1 MAKKGNHP
9 IRLFGTLAVNEKG
22 FGFVELSDA
31 TGSVFIPPSMLHGG
45 IAGDQVEVQID
56 PQSDPERPS
65 GAITRILERKHG
77 AIVGC
82 LVPWHGGWAL
92 RPLRR
97 ELPALLPL
105 SRQSCAKAFPPP
117 REGQWARATLPI
129 PDDDNFDSGLGAAE
143 LCDVLGQNGE
153 VTADLDA
160 IVEEFHIPE
169 TYDEADEEKA
179 AQLAPAKVRR
189 KDYTRH
195 TVVTIDPV
203 DARDY
208 DDALSCEPGQRPGEI
223 VVGVHIADVACYVTP
238 KSWLDGEARK
248 RCFTSYLPGRT
259 LPMLPRALANR
270 QCSLQAGVPR
280 LAHTLFI
287 RYNAH
292 TGEVLSWERCHTTIK
307 VTQRLCYEQV
317 QQYFDGRPFE
327 AEPGVLE
334 LLDRLNDVARLLRH
348 RRQTQE
354 QFLPMAMPE
363 IRVLCTENP
372 SQILGVQK
380 SEDNPSHQLVEEF
393 MLSANEC
400 VANEL
405 QRLKLPGI
413 YRNHQTPDE
422 DKMAQFT
429 ETATLMMGEKVQSLG
444 TRRGIV
450 RFLRRAEKSPLK
462 DVLYMAF
469 LRQLPRAVYET
480 ESLGHFGLG
489 KERYCHFTSP
499 IRRYADLLVHQ
510 QLLLHDNHRKV
521 YAEEQVSAI
530 ADDCTRH
537 EYNCDQAEFAAEDR
551 MKIRHLDHLRRE
563 DAAFTVLGE
572 VCRTSKL
579 GAQIYLP
586 DYGLMAY
593 VNTPQLPRH
602 WTFDHLKLDWTNL
615 RDGDRLF
622 VTQSRQFKIAVA
634 DPIRGEL
641 LLTPVPAEAPSEVPP
656 EPATQDRG
664 DWNELEVFDPPAPER
679 NSRGA
684 GRKAAR
690 AKHRDARKRTTSRS
704 RRGRSG
710 R

>member
-1 MAKKGNHP
+1 MAKKEKHP
-9 IRLFGTLAVNEKG
+9 IGLLGTLSVNEKG
-22 FGFVELSDA
+22 FGFVKLEE
-31 TGSVFIPPSMLHGG
+31 GSVFIPPSMLHGG

-65 GAITRILERKHG
+65 GAITRILERKFG

-105 SRQSCAKAFPPP
+105 TRQSCARAFPAP
-117 REGQWARATLPI
+117 REGQWAKATLPI
-129 PDDDNFDSGLGAAE
+129 PDDANFDSGLGMAE
-143 LCDVLGQNGE
+143 LCDVIGQTGE

-160 IVEEFHIPE
+160 IVEEFRIPATYTE
-169 TYDEADEEKA
+169 TDEEA
-179 AQLAPAKVRR
+179 ARKLKPAKVRR
-189 KDYTRH
+189 RDYTKH

-208 DDALSCEPGQRPGEI
+208 DDALSCEPTQIPGEI

-238 KSWLDGEARK
+238 KSALDREARR

-259 LPMLPRALANR
+259 LPMLPRALANQ

-280 LAHTLFI
+280 LAHSVFI
-287 RYNAH
+287 HYNAH
-292 TGEVLSWERCHTTIK
+292 TGEVLSWERCHTTIN

-317 QQYFDGRPFE
+317 QQYLDGRPFE
-327 AEPGVLE
+327 AQPGVLE
-334 LLDRLNDVARLLRH
+334 LLDRLNNVARLLRH

-400 VANEL
+400 IANEL
-405 QRLKLPGI
+405 LKLKLPGI
-413 YRNHQTPDE
+413 YRNHQAPDE

-429 ETATLMMGEKVQSLG
+429 ETATLMMGEKVKSLG

-450 RFLRRAEKSPLK
+450 RFLKHAEKSPLK

-469 LRQLPRAVYET
+469 LRQLPRAVYES
-480 ESLGHFGLG
+480 ECLGHFGLG

-510 QLLLHDNHRKV
+510 QLLLHDNRRSP
-521 YAEEQVSAI
+521 YNLEQVTAI
-530 ADDCTRH
+530 ADDCTSH

-551 MKIRHLDHLRRE
+551 MKIRYLDHLRCQ
-563 DAAFTVLGE
+563 DPSFTVTGE

-579 GAQIYLP
+579 GAQLYLP
-586 DYGLMAY
+586 EYGLMAF
-593 VNTPQLPRH
+593 VNEPQLPNY

-615 RDGDRLF
+615 RNGDRLF
-622 VTQSRQFKIAVA
+622 VTQSRQFKVVVA

-641 LLTPVPAEAPSEVPP
+641 LLTPGTTETSPVEPAEPP
-656 EPATQDRG
+656 LQDRG
-664 DWNELEVFDPPAPER
+664 DWNELEVFDPPRKAASARNSR
-679 NSRGA
+679 NSRG
-684 GRKAAR
+684 
-690 AKHRDARKRTTSRS
+690 
-704 RRGRSG
+704 
-710 R
+710 

>member
-1 MAKKGNHP
+1 MAKKEKHP
-9 IRLFGTLAVNEKG
+9 IKLFGTLSVNEKG
-22 FGFVELSDA
+22 FGFVELDN
-31 TGSVFIPPSMLHGG
+31 GSVFVPPSMLHGG

-65 GAITRILERKHG
+65 GAVIRILERKFG
-77 AIVGC
+77 TIVGC

-97 ELPALLPL
+97 ELPTLLPL
-105 SRQSCAKAFPPP
+105 TRESCARAFPAP

-129 PDDDNFDSGLGAAE
+129 PSDDNFDSGLGQAE
-143 LCDVLGQNGE
+143 LCDILGQNGE

-160 IVEEFHIPE
+160 IVEEFHIPAPYTE
-169 TYDEADEEKA
+169 DDEAKA
-179 AQLAPAKVRR
+179 AQLQPAKVRR
-189 KDYTRH
+189 RDYTRQ

-208 DDALSCEPGQRPGEI
+208 DDALSCEPGQQPGEV

-238 KSWLDGEARK
+238 KSWLDDEARK

-259 LPMLPRALANR
+259 LPMLPRALANQ

-280 LAHTLFI
+280 LAHSVFI
-287 RYNAH
+287 RYDSH
-292 TGEVLSWERCHTTIK
+292 TGEVLSWKRCHTTIN

-327 AEPGVLE
+327 AEPGVLP
-334 LLDRLNDVARLLRH
+334 LLDRLNNVARLLRH
-348 RRQTQE
+348 RRQTKE

-400 VANEL
+400 IANEL
-405 QRLKLPGI
+405 QHLNLPGI
-413 YRNHQTPDE
+413 YRNHQSPDE

-429 ETATLMMGEKVQSLG
+429 ETATLMMGEKVRSLG

-450 RFLRRAEKSPLK
+450 RFLKHAEKSPLK

-480 ESLGHFGLG
+480 ENLGHFGLG

-510 QLLLHDNHRKV
+510 QLLLHDTRKKT
-521 YAEEQVSAI
+521 YSEEQVIAI
-530 ADDCTRH
+530 ADDCTSH

-551 MKIRHLDHLRRE
+551 MKIRYLDHLRQE
-563 DAAFTVLGE
+563 DDTFTVRGE

-586 DYGLMAY
+586 EYGLMAY
-593 VNTPQLPRH
+593 VNSPQLPNY

-615 RDGDRLF
+615 RNGDRIF

-641 LLTPVPAEAPSEVPP
+641 LLSPVTIEIPQEP
-656 EPATQDRG
+656 ESRPVNSD
-664 DWNELEVFDPPAPER
+664 DNELEVFEPPRPMA

-684 GRKAAR
+684 GRAAAR
-690 AKHRDARKRTTSRS
+690 KSRKARR
-704 RRGRSG
+704 
-710 R
+710 

>member
-1 MAKKGNHP
+1 MYKKEKHP
-9 IRLFGTLAVNEKG
+9 IKLIGTLSVNEKG
-22 FGFVELSDA
+22 FGFVELDS
-31 TGSVFIPPSMLHGG
+31 GSVFVPPSFLHGG

-65 GAITRILERKHG
+65 GAITRILERKFG
-77 AIVGC
+77 TIVGC

-105 SRQSCAKAFPPP
+105 TRASCARAYPAP
-117 REGQWARATLPI
+117 REGQWARATLAI
-129 PDDDNFDSGLGAAE
+129 PTDNNFESGLAQAE
-143 LCDVLGQNGE
+143 LCDVFGQTGE
-153 VTADLDA
+153 VTSDLDA

-169 TYDEADEEKA
+169 TYTDDDEAA
-179 AQLAPAKVRR
+179 AAKLNPAKVRR
-189 KDYTRH
+189 RDYTTH

-208 DDALSCEPGQRPGEI
+208 DDALSCEPGQKTGEI

-238 KSWLDGEARK
+238 KSPLDGEARK

-280 LAHTLFI
+280 LAHSVFI
-287 RYNAH
+287 RYNTH
-292 TGEVLSWERCHTTIK
+292 TGEVRSWERCHTTIC

-317 QQYFDGRPFE
+317 QQYFDGSPFE

-334 LLDRLNDVARLLRH
+334 LLDRLNGVARLLRH

-400 VANEL
+400 IANEL
-405 QRLKLPGI
+405 QKLRLPGI
-413 YRNHQTPDE
+413 YRNHQAPDE

-429 ETATLMMGEKVQSLG
+429 ETATLMMGEKVRSLG

-450 RFLRRAEKSPLK
+450 HFLRRAEKSPLK

-510 QLLLHDNHRKV
+510 QLLLHDTRRKV
-521 YAEEQVSAI
+521 YEESQVIAI
-530 ADDCTRH
+530 ADECTSH

-551 MKIRHLDHLRRE
+551 MKIRYLDHLRRE
-563 DAAFTVLGE
+563 DDAFTVLGE

-579 GAQIYLP
+579 GAQLYLP
-586 DYGLMAY
+586 EYGLMAF
-593 VNTPQLPRH
+593 VNDAQLPNY

-615 RDGDRLF
+615 RNGDRLF

-641 LLTPVPAEAPSEVPP
+641 LLTPVTTEMPSPEKDEAGTPSKEL
-656 EPATQDRG
+656 G
-664 DWNELEVFDPPAPER
+664 DWNELEVYDPPRTVA
-679 NSRGA
+679 NSRGR
-684 GRKAAR
+684 GRATAR
-690 AKHRDARKRTTSRS
+690 SSRGSGKPRSTRKSRKRR
-704 RRGRSG
+704 
-710 R
+710 

>member
-1 MAKKGNHP
+1 MKRKENHP
-9 IRLFGTLAVNEKG
+9 IKLFGNLSVNEKG
-22 FGFVELSDA
+22 FGFVELDN
-31 TGSVFIPPSMLHGG
+31 GSVFIPPSMLHGG
-45 IAGDQVEVQID
+45 ITGDQVEVQID

-65 GAITRILERKHG
+65 GAITRILERKFG
-77 AIVGC
+77 NIVGC

-97 ELPALLPL
+97 ELPALIPL
-105 SRQSCAKAFPPP
+105 SRNSCAKAFPPP

-129 PDDDNFDSGLGAAE
+129 PASDNFDSGLGLAE
-143 LCDVLGQNGE
+143 LCSVFGQTGE
-153 VTADLDA
+153 VTADLNA

-169 TYDEADEEKA
+169 TYSEADEEVARK
-179 AQLAPAKVRR
+179 LKPIKVRR
-189 KDYTRH
+189 LDYTKH
-195 TVVTIDPV
+195 TVVTIDPM

-208 DDALSCEPGQRPGEI
+208 DDALSCEPGQQDGEV

-238 KSWLDGEARK
+238 KSVLDGEARK

-259 LPMLPRALANR
+259 LPMLPRALANQ

-280 LAHTLFI
+280 LAHSVFI
-287 RYNAH
+287 HYNSH
-292 TGEVLSWERCHTTIK
+292 TGEVLSWQRCHTTIC

-317 QQYFDGRPFE
+317 QQYFDGQPFE
-327 AEPGVLE
+327 AQPGVLQ

-348 RRQTQE
+348 RRQIKE

-400 VANEL
+400 IANEL
-405 QRLKLPGI
+405 LKLKLPGI
-413 YRNHQTPDE
+413 YRNHQAPDE

-429 ETATLMMGEKVQSLG
+429 ETATLMMGEKVKSLG

-450 RFLRRAEKSPLK
+450 RFLKHAEKSPLK

-469 LRQLPRAVYET
+469 LRQLPRAVYES

-510 QLLLHDNHRKV
+510 QLLMKDNRRSP
-521 YAEEQVSAI
+521 YSLEQVTAI
-530 ADDCTRH
+530 ANDCTSH

-563 DAAFTVLGE
+563 RSDFTVTGE

-579 GAQIYLP
+579 GAQLYLP
-586 DYGLMAY
+586 EYGLMAF
-593 VNTPQLPRH
+593 VNEPQLPNY
-602 WTFDHLKLDWTNL
+602 WTFDHVKLDWTNL
-615 RDGDRLF
+615 RNGDRLF
-622 VTQSRQFKIAVA
+622 VTQSRPFKIAVA

-641 LLTPVPAEAPSEVPP
+641 LLTPVTTEMRPP
-656 EPATQDRG
+656 ELDASEPPPATDRG
-664 DWNELEVFDPPAPER
+664 DWNELEVFDPPRQAASARKSRNSR
-679 NSRGA
+679 NSRG
-684 GRKAAR
+684 
-690 AKHRDARKRTTSRS
+690 SRS
-704 RRGRSG
+704 SSKSRKSRR
-710 R
+710 